1 MFRTKIYAL
10 QIKVEILVSFLLFQT
25 VFFNVIRD
33 TNVYLF
39 RKVRIFIFSSFFFL
53 FSNEL
58 WFFSESYIVLFQL
71 HKSTRIVHVDIVL
84 L

>member
-39 RKVRIFIFSSFFFL
+39 RKVRIFIFSSFFLSFL
-53 FSNEL
+53 
-58 WFFSESYIVLFQL
+58 
-71 HKSTRIVHVDIVL
+71 
-84 L
+84 